1 MAKGLGR
8 SVGAIGRFTI
18 SLRLLLA
25 LTQMAAVGLG
35 GAVHA
40 VTQLLRT
47 DATYTRVL
55 EQEAAG
61 IVHVIR
67 AGLHA
72 HDDSRLLQSLFV
84 ERDMPARQRILGERD
99 RAQRRFRDAIL
110 RAQESLPRE
119 GAALEDIDRYFET
132 MFESGQRIEA
142 ALLAGEDERALQ
154 TLRDERLP
162 AFEAFRRVAQTEVA
176 RLHRRMDEISEE
188 ATRKAERAWQVT
200 LLTAVLAVLLALFL
214 AAWLLRRTVI
224 APLDAVAARMR
235 ALEAGDDRAPVP
247 GQERADEIG
256 RMARALESFR
266 LAAIER
272 RRLGH
277 EARTDALTGL
287 LNRRALLEMLEVL
300 AGGST
305 PLLAIAIDLDHFKQA
320 NDTHGHAAGD
330 ALLRAV
336 AQRIRAALRAGD
348 IAGRL
353 GGDEFVVILAGM
365 DETAE
370 AVAQRLRDTLN
381 RPVEIDGRLLR
392 LGATLG
398 IAALPRDAATP
409 AGLLDAADQA
419 LIRAKRI
426 GRGGVGRAAARAG

>member
-1 MAKGLGR
+1 M
-8 SVGAIGRFTI
+8 GAIGRFTI

-40 VTQLLRT
+40 VTQLSRT
-47 DATYTRVL
+47 DTTYTRVL

-61 IVHVIR
+61 MVLVTR

-72 HDDSRLLQSLFV
+72 HNDSRLLQSLFV

-99 RAQRRFRDAIL
+99 RAQRRFRDAIA
-110 RAQESLPRE
+110 RAQDVLPKE
-119 GAALEDIDRYFET
+119 TAALDDIERHFET
-132 MFESGQRIEA
+132 MFDSGQRIEA
-142 ALLAGEDERALQ
+142 ALLAGEDERALRMLQ
-154 TLRDERLP
+154 EERLP
-162 AFEAFRRVAQTEVA
+162 AFESFRRVAQTEVA

-287 LNRRALLEMLEVL
+287 LNRRALLETLETL
-300 AGGST
+300 AGGAT

-320 NDTHGHAAGD
+320 NDTHGHATGD

-353 GGDEFVVILAGM
+353 GGDEFVVILAGT
-365 DETAE
+365 DEAAE
-370 AVAQRLRDTLN
+370 AVAHRLRDTLN
-381 RPVEIDGRLLR
+381 GPVEIEGRLLR

-398 IAALPRDAATP
+398 IAALPRDAGTP
-409 AGLLDAADQA
+409 AGLLEAADQA